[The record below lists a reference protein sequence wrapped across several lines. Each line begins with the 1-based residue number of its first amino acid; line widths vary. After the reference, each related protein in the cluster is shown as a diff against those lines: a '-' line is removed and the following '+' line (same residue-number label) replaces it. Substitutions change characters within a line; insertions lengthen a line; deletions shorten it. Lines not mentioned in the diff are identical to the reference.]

1 MKNFKFYFFIF
12 LTLFIL
18 SCEGEYEEVGTGSG
32 DPSNPVTTI
41 TLSVSSENVSVNTE
55 VVFQILSDSNNVLT
69 SSCKFFVN
77 DKEISGNKYTPG
89 EEGDYTVYATYL
101 ALKSNI
107 KTFNASVK
115 DATFKTNILVEDFTG
130 AWCGY
135 CPRVAYKLKEL
146 EKKTTQL
153 ITVAAHQGDAFEYSK
168 INEMMT
174 AFSIGGFPTAKV
186 NRSIKWNESESQI
199 LNLITN
205 DAKVGLALEIGEPDE
220 STGDQIFKVKVKFT
234 QDYSSSNL
242 KLVVFILKDNL
253 IADQRNYADFGYGAD
268 DPLKDFVHDNVLV
281 VGLPNMPMGEA
292 IPSASTKNG
301 TTYSK
306 SFTINDGTYP
316 DGYDDAEMHLVAFV
330 VKEDKS
336 VINARIISDLGVP
349 SNQTFEEM

>member
-1 MKNFKFYFFIF
+1 
-12 LTLFIL
+12 
-18 SCEGEYEEVGTGSG
+18 
-32 DPSNPVTTI
+32 
-41 TLSVSSENVSVNTE
+41 
-55 VVFQILSDSNNVLT
+55 
-69 SSCKFFVN
+69 
-77 DKEISGNKYTPG
+77 
-89 EEGDYTVYATYL
+89 
-101 ALKSNI
+101 
-107 KTFNASVK
+107 
-115 DATFKTNILVEDFTG
+115 
-130 AWCGY
+130 
-135 CPRVAYKLKEL
+135 
-146 EKKTTQL
+146 
-153 ITVAAHQGDAFEYSK
+153 
-168 INEMMT
+168 MMT